1 MINTTKK
8 LIYISVAT
16 LTFAIQGNTLANTSS
31 NLNDVDF
38 KQIVCSS
45 MKGSPNKVEA
55 LTEVLSMTQTVI
67 TPTQKQTLMQ
77 LAKNRKDAK
86 AYCKGIKV

>member
-1 MINTTKK
+1 MKK
-8 LIYISVAT
+8 LIYISTAA
-16 LTFAIQGNTLANTSS
+16 LSFAIQGVTFAATS
-31 NLNDVDF
+31 NLDDVDF

-45 MKGSPNKVEA
+45 MKGSPDKVEA

-67 TPTQKQTLMQ
+67 SPAQKQTLMQ

-86 AYCKGIKV
+86 AYCQGIKV

>member
-1 MINTTKK
+1 MKK
-8 LIYISVAT
+8 LIYISAAT
-16 LTFAIQGNTLANTSS
+16 LAFAIQGITLAATS

-45 MKGSPNKVEA
+45 MKSSPNKVEA

-67 TPTQKQTLMQ
+67 SSTQKETLMQ

-86 AYCKGIKV
+86 AYCKGVKL

>member
-1 MINTTKK
+1 MKK
-8 LIYISVAT
+8 LIYISAAS
-16 LTFAIQGNTLANTSS
+16 LAFAIQGVTFATTSNS
-31 NLNDVDF
+31 NLSDVDF

-55 LTEVLSMTQTVI
+55 LTEVLSMTQTVLSS
-67 TPTQKQTLMQ
+67 TQKETLMQ

-86 AYCKGIKV
+86 AYCKGIKI